1 MFVIVVVVLILL
13 LSFFQALNK
22 IKENVWAHSHHLVNL
37 RPSTRIPF
45 SQYILRVKDV
55 VDAGDF
61 FYRPRHGMFDA
72 MPACWKKLT
81 EAERPKVAAVIKLFY
96 DESRANPMKEPWSLH
111 NLKTFL
117 NLGFVTLDD
126 VPKYR
131 ADYLATRGDES
142 IFVDPPPVVVAA
154 TVTNNDHPLLDK
166 HDVFALKP
174 TKFID
179 AFKTNPGNSK
189 IQGQLFVH
197 MTNFVCHEHCIAVKK
212 TQAEK
217 DSILEPSAALNVEI
231 SSLQKKFLNPTM
243 QDMQLSDIIEQSQGE
258 RAKKKEAKRKQDFIS
273 GNINSFSRIMN
284 DKASME
290 LINDYNGLAASLAM
304 MNTEKDEKKTKAAAE
319 KKKTAEE
326 CEQKKVAAEA
336 KEKSKVAELLPGF
349 QRELGESDAAKI
361 LTLTDTRLR
370 LYIRYFFRIK
380 VVNLTKVKGVELR
393 SIMSPLLDEHYAG
406 GTAEEGGE
414 LAVIPL
420 PEIVSDGVAV

>member
-1 MFVIVVVVLILL
+1 
-13 LSFFQALNK
+13 
-22 IKENVWAHSHHLVNL
+22 
-37 RPSTRIPF
+37 
-45 SQYILRVKDV
+45 
-55 VDAGDF
+55 
-61 FYRPRHGMFDA
+61 
-72 MPACWKKLT
+72 
-81 EAERPKVAAVIKLFY
+81 
-96 DESRANPMKEPWSLH
+96 MKEPWSLH

-131 ADYLATRGDES
+131 AAYLATRGDES

-166 HDVFALKP
+166 HDGFALKP

-179 AFKTNPGNSK
+179 AFKANPGNSK

-212 TQAEK
+212 TQAEMN
-217 DSILEPSAALNVEI
+217 SILEPSAPLNVET

-243 QDMQLSDIIEQSQGE
+243 KDMQLSDIIEQSQGE
-258 RAKKKEAKRKQDFIS
+258 QAKKKEAKRKQDFIS
-273 GNINSFSRIMN
+273 GNINSYSRIMN

-290 LINDYNGLAASLAM
+290 LINDYNGLSASLAM
-304 MNTEKDEKKTKAAAE
+304 MNAEKDEKKTKAAAE

-336 KEKSKVAELLPGF
+336 KENSKVAELLPGF

-370 LYIRYFFRIK
+370 LYIRYLFQIN

-406 GTAEEGGE
+406 GTAEETTTNTSSAAPGGE

>member
-1 MFVIVVVVLILL
+1 
-13 LSFFQALNK
+13 
-22 IKENVWAHSHHLVNL
+22 
-37 RPSTRIPF
+37 
-45 SQYILRVKDV
+45 
-55 VDAGDF
+55 
-61 FYRPRHGMFDA
+61 
-72 MPACWKKLT
+72 
-81 EAERPKVAAVIKLFY
+81 
-96 DESRANPMKEPWSLH
+96 MKEPWSLH

-131 ADYLATRGDES
+131 AAYLATRGDES
-142 IFVDPPPVVVAA
+142 IFVDPPPGVVAA

-166 HDVFALKP
+166 HDGFALKP

-179 AFKTNPGNSK
+179 AFKANPGNSK

-212 TQAEK
+212 TQAEMN
-217 DSILEPSAALNVEI
+217 SILEPSAALNVET

-243 QDMQLSDIIEQSQGE
+243 KDMQLSDIIEQSQGE

-273 GNINSFSRIMN
+273 GNINSYSRIMN

-290 LINDYNGLAASLAM
+290 LINYYNGLSASLAM
-304 MNTEKDEKKTKAAAE
+304 MNAEKDKKKTKVAAE

-336 KEKSKVAELLPGF
+336 KENSKVAELLPGF

-370 LYIRYFFRIK
+370 LYIRYFFRIN
-380 VVNLTKVKGVELR
+380 VVNASCLHFLMN
-393 SIMSPLLDEHYAG
+393 IMLGNS
-406 GTAEEGGE
+406 
-414 LAVIPL
+414 
-420 PEIVSDGVAV
+420 